1 MAFNLNYNSM
11 HVSRQFD
18 ILQIN
23 IDKLSL
29 KHQTMLH
36 GTKNSISTQKVCID
50 LNNIIFSVIIAIRS
64 SSSRHFEM
72 IWPAGR
78 ASTCLFY
85 GGESFTRY

>member
-1 MAFNLNYNSM
+1 MEQKT
-11 HVSRQFD
+11 QF
-18 ILQIN
+18 
-23 IDKLSL
+23 
-29 KHQTMLH
+29 
-36 GTKNSISTQKVCID
+36 STQKVCID

-64 SSSRHFEM
+64 SSSRHFVM

>member
-1 MAFNLNYNSM
+1 MEQKT
-11 HVSRQFD
+11 QF
-18 ILQIN
+18 
-23 IDKLSL
+23 
-29 KHQTMLH
+29 
-36 GTKNSISTQKVCID
+36 STQKVCID

-85 GGESFTRY
+85 GDESFTRYLMDTVGIGFLHPFYEGSCICVSCRK